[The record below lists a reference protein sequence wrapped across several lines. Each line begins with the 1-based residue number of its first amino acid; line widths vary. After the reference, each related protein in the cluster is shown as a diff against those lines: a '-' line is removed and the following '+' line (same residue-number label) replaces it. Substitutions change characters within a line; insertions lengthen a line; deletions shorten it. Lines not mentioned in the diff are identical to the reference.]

1 MMKRDVALRIDS
13 LLIGIRNSLGYVAT
27 YMETNVSAE
36 EFKKY
41 VPFIGESMGGTV
53 KLSGRL
59 YEEFPDIVPDELK
72 GDPKPK

>member
-1 MMKRDVALRIDS
+1 MKQGVALRIDG

-41 VPFIGESMGGTV
+41 VAFIGAER
-53 KLSGRL
+53 LSYRHVCTRSSPTSFQL
-59 YEEFPDIVPDELK
+59 N
-72 GDPKPK
+72 